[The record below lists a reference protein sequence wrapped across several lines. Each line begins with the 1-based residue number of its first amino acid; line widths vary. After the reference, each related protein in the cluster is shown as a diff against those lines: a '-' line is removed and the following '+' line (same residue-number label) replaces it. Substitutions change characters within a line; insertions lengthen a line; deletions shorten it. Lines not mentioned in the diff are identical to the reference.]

1 MVDTAGEALE
11 LHRLQVAQVG
21 VLPFAIGSFDT
32 IGPLAK
38 ADFPHR
44 HTFYEVALVTHGRGA
59 HVVDLVRQDLDPPY
73 LYAMVP
79 GQVHYWQ
86 NGEDIAGWVLLF
98 NEDFLLPYPGDA
110 EVIRRL
116 SARPRLRPDR
126 EEAARLQTLLV
137 ELDREYRQAD
147 RGHIGI
153 ISSYLHILLLRA
165 LRMPDPAAREEEAG
179 AGGRAGELVDRFRL
193 LIAQPGPRLH
203 SVEECAR
210 ELRVSTSY
218 MHDAVK
224 RGTGRTPGQ
233 LIRARQILEA
243 KRLIASTSLTIR
255 QVSAEVG
262 FVDPAY
268 FSRFFRRETGVSPGD
283 FRRAVGEKHHEPAGR
298 SLAAPQS
305 PA

>member
-11 LHRLQVAQVG
+11 LHRLQVEQVG
-21 VLPFAIGSFDT
+21 VLPFAMGSFDT
-32 IGPLAK
+32 IGPLAR

-44 HTFYEVALVTHGRGA
+44 HTFYEIALVTRGRGT
-59 HVVDLVRQDLDPPY
+59 HVVDLVRQDLDPPF
-73 LYAMVP
+73 LYALVP
-79 GQVHYWQ
+79 GQVHHWED
-86 NGEDIAGWVLLF
+86 GEDIAGWVLLF
-98 NEDFLLPYPGDA
+98 NEDFLLPHPGDA

-126 EEAARLQTLLV
+126 EETARLLTLLA
-137 ELDREYRQAD
+137 ELDHEYRQAD
-147 RGHIGI
+147 WGYISI
-153 ISSYLHILLLRA
+153 VSSYLHILLLRA
-165 LRMPDPAAREEEAG
+165 LRMPDPAARADEAG

-193 LIAQPGPRLH
+193 LITQPGPGLH

-243 KRLIASTSLTIR
+243 KRLIAGTNLTIR
-255 QVSAEVG
+255 QVAAEVG
-262 FVDPAY
+262 FADPAY

-283 FRRAVGEKHHEPAGR
+283 FRRAVGEKHHEAAGR